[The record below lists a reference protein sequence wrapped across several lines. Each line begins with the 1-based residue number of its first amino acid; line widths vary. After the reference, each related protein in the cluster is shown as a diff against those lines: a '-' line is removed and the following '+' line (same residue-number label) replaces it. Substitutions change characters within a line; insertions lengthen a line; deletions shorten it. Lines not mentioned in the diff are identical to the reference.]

1 MAMSDE
7 ELLQQM
13 NILTSKTGSNPLM
26 VYKPLA
32 SLNKGL
38 DPSLFTGSDTKI
50 VNAINILA
58 KKVNDTIVKSDDTL
72 NKVNEVLMDTADY
85 TKNQIWEELKTLMG
99 KDTIIEGLKNILD
112 GNVQQQVLGI
122 TADDIGKV
130 LSVVQDENGNLKTQA
145 IDISNLGGG
154 GIVEEIAANKVTYTN
169 ENKEEITTVEGALDY
184 LFTNM
189 NSGSVIDSITWDKI
203 QNPPEIAKGIELSSD
218 ALILKSESGEMS
230 SVPLVSD
237 EDVNGIVDTL

>member
-38 DPSLFTGSDTKI
+38 DPSLFIGSDTKI
-50 VNAINILA
+50 VNAINKLA

-169 ENKEEITTVEGALDY
+169 EAKKEITNVEGALDY

-203 QNPPEIAKGIELSSD
+203 QNPPEIAKGIELSAD

>member
-130 LSVVQDENGNLKTQA
+130 LSVIQDENGNLKTQA

-169 ENKEEITTVEGALDY
+169 EAKKEITNVEGALDY
-184 LFTNM
+184 LFNNM

-203 QNPPEIAKGIELSSD
+203 QNPPEIAKGIELSAD

-237 EDVNGIVDTL
+237 EDVIGIVDTL

>member
-1 MAMSDE
+1 MAMTDE

-58 KKVNDTIVKSDDTL
+58 KKVDATIVKSDDMI

-112 GNVQQQVLGI
+112 GNVQQQILGI

-169 ENKEEITTVEGALDY
+169 EAKKEITNVEGALDY
-184 LFTNM
+184 LFNNM

>member
-1 MAMSDE
+1 MAMTDE

-112 GNVQQQVLGI
+112 GNVQQQLLGI

>member
-1 MAMSDE
+1 MAMTDE